1 LTLVSDISFLFFC
14 LGNSLI
20 GNLLIGNTIV
30 GKSLW
35 EHHCWVMNYDELV
48 HPLPQELDQM
58 RMAHARVVSERRR
71 SSIGL
76 TGRGGGG
83 GRRESTLYSIV
94 EHDSPRQAAATATA
108 TSTTQTPTVHLI
120 TRKEATL
127 ETEKAVK
134 AALVSAASGN
144 TSRVVGEEEEDVEAR
159 IEARIEKA
167 VVDAVATTVCAKEE
181 ELRRAVE
188 ALEGTLEEQQREFQK
203 RLQRMQAKQKSD
215 LKDFKDL
222 EKSQSTTAAA
232 LANAADEALVKE
244 QQYVTPCG
252 RGLLL
257 RWLHWCG
264 DA

>member
-1 LTLVSDISFLFFC
+1 
-14 LGNSLI
+14 
-20 GNLLIGNTIV
+20 
-30 GKSLW
+30 
-35 EHHCWVMNYDELV
+35 
-48 HPLPQELDQM
+48 
-58 RMAHARVVSERRR
+58 MAHGRVVSERRR

-120 TRKEATL
+120 TRKEARL
-127 ETEKAVK
+127 DTEKAVK
-134 AALVSAASGN
+134 AALVSASSGN

-188 ALEGTLEEQQREFQK
+188 TLEGTLEEQQRVFQK

-244 QQYVTPCG
+244 QQYVTSCG

-264 DA
+264 DG

>member
-1 LTLVSDISFLFFC
+1 MVWRSWFREC
-14 LGNSLI
+14 KCRAYGRN
-20 GNLLIGNTIV
+20 GR
-30 GKSLW
+30 
-35 EHHCWVMNYDELV
+35 
-48 HPLPQELDQM
+48 HPLCCRWQEDHDDQ
-58 RMAHARVVSERRR
+58 RWR
-71 SSIGL
+71 GL
-76 TGRGGGG
+76 
-83 GRRESTLYSIV
+83 
-94 EHDSPRQAAATATA
+94 
-108 TSTTQTPTVHLI
+108 
-120 TRKEATL
+120 TRKEARL
-127 ETEKAVK
+127 DTEKAVE
-134 AALVSAASGN
+134 AALVSASSGN
-144 TSRVVGEEEEDVEAR
+144 TSREVGEEEEDVEAR

-188 ALEGTLEEQQREFQK
+188 ALEGTLEEQQRVFQK

-264 DA
+264 DG

>member
-1 LTLVSDISFLFFC
+1 
-14 LGNSLI
+14 
-20 GNLLIGNTIV
+20 
-30 GKSLW
+30 
-35 EHHCWVMNYDELV
+35 
-48 HPLPQELDQM
+48 
-58 RMAHARVVSERRR
+58 
-71 SSIGL
+71 
-76 TGRGGGG
+76 
-83 GRRESTLYSIV
+83 LYSIV
-94 EHDSPRQAAATATA
+94 EHDSPRQAAVTATATA

-120 TRKEATL
+120 TRKEARL
-127 ETEKAVK
+127 DTEKAVK
-134 AALVSAASGN
+134 AALVSAGSGN
-144 TSRVVGEEEEDVEAR
+144 TSREVGEEEEDVEAR

-188 ALEGTLEEQQREFQK
+188 ALEGTLEEQQRVFQK

>member
-1 LTLVSDISFLFFC
+1 
-14 LGNSLI
+14 
-20 GNLLIGNTIV
+20 
-30 GKSLW
+30 
-35 EHHCWVMNYDELV
+35 
-48 HPLPQELDQM
+48 
-58 RMAHARVVSERRR
+58 MAHGRVVSERRR

-94 EHDSPRQAAATATA
+94 EHDSPRQAAVTATATATA

-120 TRKEATL
+120 TKKEAAL
-127 ETEKAVK
+127 DTEKAVK
-134 AALVSAASGN
+134 AALVSASSGN

-188 ALEGTLEEQQREFQK
+188 ALEGTLEEQQRVFQK

-257 RWLHWCG
+257 WWLHWC
-264 DA
+264 